1 MDGELVKKCIAGNAS
16 SYKTLYER
24 YASKMLGV
32 CLRYAGNREEAEDLL
47 HDSFIKIFHHLHQY
61 NTSGPLDAWMR
72 RIVVNTAIDGIR
84 RKKLEYSPV
93 EVETLDNQLESDQD
107 VAGTLG
113 FKELV
118 ALIQELSPG
127 YRLVFNLYVV
137 EGYQHSEIANL
148 LQISEG
154 TSKSQLARARQ
165 ILRTKI
171 TSQNDLTQSLAVN
184 SMHA

>member
-1 MDGELVKKCIAGNAS
+1 
-16 SYKTLYER
+16 
-24 YASKMLGV
+24 
-32 CLRYAGNREEAEDLL
+32 
-47 HDSFIKIFHHLHQY
+47 
-61 NTSGPLDAWMR
+61 
-72 RIVVNTAIDGIR
+72 
-84 RKKLEYSPV
+84 
-93 EVETLDNQLESDQD
+93 
-107 VAGTLG
+107 
-113 FKELV
+113 
-118 ALIQELSPG
+118 
-127 YRLVFNLYVV
+127 FNLYVV